1 MDCGLEFHV
10 AATGCTGF
18 PPMALPPAPS
28 ERRRVLQAHRL
39 ERINRYVEANLD
51 DPKMSAQTA
60 ARALG
65 MSVRSLHMALDGTS
79 HSFGELVLRRR
90 LELCRALLSQWDR
103 AENVADL
110 AFACGFNS
118 LSSFYRAFRRHFGTC
133 PREVRGVA

>member
-1 MDCGLEFHV
+1 MDCGFDAHP
-10 AATGCTGF
+10 ATTGF
-18 PPMALPPAPS
+18 SRFAPITLPPEPID
-28 ERRRVLQAHRL
+28 RRRALQAIRL
-39 ERINRYVEANLD
+39 ERISRHVEANLD
-51 DPKMSAQTA
+51 DPNLTAQSA

-103 AENVADL
+103 VESIADL

-133 PREVRGVA
+133 PRALRAG